1 MKEFIILQLRLYK
14 EGKSSI
20 PFESLDLLAKKF
32 LSDSEYKEITQIE
45 A

>member
-1 MKEFIILQLRLYK
+1 MKEFIILQFKLYK

-32 LSDSEYKEITQIE
+32 LSDSEYKEITQID

>member
-1 MKEFIILQLRLYK
+1 MKEFIILQLKLYK

-45 A
+45 S